1 MKSMFGRIFFVISR
15 YLLSFL
21 GYQITLS
28 TANIEFPEL
37 DKTEKDFITRIQ
49 SRGLTMTSYESMC
62 VLASCCKYVI
72 NAGIQGDFVETGV
85 WRGGSS
91 ILAAKLLPDNRGI
104 HLFDTFE
111 GMPEPGKEDFRIGE
125 EDSSLTH
132 AKWERL
138 RADSGSHW
146 VKSPINEVKKNFK
159 DFAVENSRLYFV
171 VGMVEETSVSHPVD
185 TISILRIDTD
195 FYSSTKSALCAFWPK
210 LNTRGVLILDDY
222 AHWDGARKA
231 IDEYF
236 QDKSILMLPIPN
248 SGGRIVIKQE

>member
-1 MKSMFGRIFFVISR
+1 MKTLLGKLLFVFSRRI
-15 YLLSFL
+15 LSFF
-21 GYQITLS
+21 YYDITLS
-28 TANIEFPEL
+28 RANTEFPDLGIVEKEL
-37 DKTEKDFITRIQ
+37 IRKIQ
-49 SRGLTMTSYESMC
+49 HKGLTMTSFESLC
-62 VLASCCKYVI
+62 VLAASCKYVI
-72 NAGIQGDFVETGV
+72 KAGIKGDFVETGV

-91 ILAAKLLPDNRGI
+91 ILAAKLLTDNRSI

-125 EDSSLTH
+125 EDASLTQ

-138 RADSGSHW
+138 KTDSGSHW
-146 VKSPINEVKKNFK
+146 VRSPINEVKKNFK
-159 DFAVENSRLYFV
+159 DFAVEKSRLHFV
-171 VGMVEETSVSHPVD
+171 VGMVEETSVSHPID

-195 FYSSTKSALCAFWPK
+195 FYSSTKSALCEFWPK

-236 QDKSILMLPIPN
+236 QDKSVLMLPIPN
-248 SGGRIVIKQE
+248 GGGRIVIKQE